1 MLIVSRMQKK
11 GDRFS
16 SFQKYVVLKKF
27 SCSYPDAP
35 ALPFCQQEA
44 VWEEIFSLS
53 PLPPLTLF
61 ANFKKESRQEER
73 MKFFSPS
80 ASSFRSLRGRNKVF
94 FLLPHPSVIPKQR
107 CKSWQDEE
115 ERWGKGLKNF
125 FLLSAGIRRGRGRE
139 KISTTPVAL
148 R

>member
-1 MLIVSRMQKK
+1 MRIVSRMQKK
-11 GDRFS
+11 GELFI

-35 ALPFCQQEA
+35 AIPFYHHARGSLGRNLFALPT
-44 VWEEIFSLS
+44 SS
-53 PLPPLTLF
+53 PPRLF

-73 MKFFSPS
+73 MKFFPLPPPPP
-80 ASSFRSLRGRNKVF
+80 AVETKF

-107 CKSWQDEE
+107 CKSWQDGE